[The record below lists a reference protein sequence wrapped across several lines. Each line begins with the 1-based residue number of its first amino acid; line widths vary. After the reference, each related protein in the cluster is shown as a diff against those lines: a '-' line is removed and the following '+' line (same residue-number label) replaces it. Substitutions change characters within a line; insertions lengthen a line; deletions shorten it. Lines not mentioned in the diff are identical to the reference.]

1 VFPLTALHSASVQGL
16 KWISFMGN
24 LLATISSKG
33 LFKLIALNFEIRDE
47 YITIIEY
54 QIEDGASISNAQLIP
69 EK

>member
-1 VFPLTALHSASVQGL
+1 
-16 KWISFMGN
+16 MGN

-47 YITIIEY
+47 YITVIEY

>member
-1 VFPLTALHSASVQGL
+1 
-16 KWISFMGN
+16 MGN
-24 LLATISSKG
+24 LLATISAKG

-54 QIEDGASISNAQLIP
+54 QIEDGASISYEQLIP

>member
-1 VFPLTALHSASVQGL
+1 VEGL

-24 LLATISSKG
+24 LLATISAKG

-54 QIEDGASISNAQLIP
+54 QIEDGASISYEQLIP